1 MTEPVE
7 VPVPRENNNDEFVTL
22 IRWHLED
29 GDEVSADQVIVD
41 VEGSKAVFEVSAPAG
56 GFVRIE
62 VREGEEV
69 AVGATLCRVFA
80 TAEAAAA
87 WSVGHRVVEG
97 TVAGSAS
104 SGGAVTAAEVA
115 APGSAEAGASGFVRF
130 SRRARAL
137 IDQRSIDPG
146 AFAGRGLVRAADVLD
161 FVGERSQRAR
171 GRSARAA
178 AGRAGELPAR
188 AAESPSAESPP
199 AATSTVLALPGR
211 REALSPSK
219 RTERRYIGA
228 SHRSTLP
235 SSVTVCVPTRGL
247 KAALAE
253 DPLGS
258 NTTALIIYETARL
271 LRKYPLFNACYDDG
285 HAYLYSDINVGFA
298 VDAGSGLKVPVIRA
312 ADTRSLR
319 EITEALRDLL
329 VAYMSE
335 ELTAADQTEGTFTV
349 TDLSTENVFSFQPL
363 INKGQSAIL
372 GVGAEFFAPGAR
384 EGLFNL
390 TLQFDHQLAEGRL
403 AAAFL
408 NELAARLKGYEAA
421 FGKAD
426 KSAGQAPHCARCHRD
441 HAELREAN
449 QFLVQCV
456 NADGSAAGIC
466 TGCLQGW

>member
-1 MTEPVE
+1 MMSEPVE

-22 IRWHLED
+22 IKWHFEN

-41 VEGSKAVFEVSAPAG
+41 VEGSKAVFEVSAPAS
-56 GFVRIE
+56 GFIRLE
-62 VREGEEV
+62 VREGEEI
-69 AVGATLCRVFA
+69 AVGGTLCRLFP
-80 TAEAAAA
+80 TAEAAET
-87 WSVGHRVVEG
+87 WS
-97 TVAGSAS
+97 
-104 SGGAVTAAEVA
+104 GAERQGEPAET
-115 APGSAEAGASGFVRF
+115 AEAGRASGPVRF

-137 IDQRSIDPG
+137 IDERSIDAG
-146 AFAGRGLVRAADVLD
+146 AFDGRGLVRAADVLD
-161 FVGERSQRAR
+161 FLGERSR
-171 GRSARAA
+171 GSRGGA
-178 AGRAGELPAR
+178 ER
-188 AAESPSAESPP
+188 AAEAPVAES
-199 AATSTVLALPGR
+199 STVLALPGK

-247 KAALAE
+247 KAALERGAT
-253 DPLGS
+253 GS
-258 NTTALIIYETARL
+258 NTTALIIHETARL

-285 HAYLYSDINVGFA
+285 HAYLYSDVNVGFA
-298 VDAGSGLKVPVIRA
+298 VDAGSGLKVPVIRE
-312 ADTRSLR
+312 ADTRSLE

-335 ELTAADQTEGTFTV
+335 ELTAADQTGGTFTV

-372 GVGAEFFAPGAR
+372 GVGAEFFVPGAR

-390 TLQFDHQLAEGRL
+390 TLQFDHQLAEGRV

-421 FGKAD
+421 FGMAEASAAD
-426 KSAGQAPHCARCHRD
+426 APHCARCYRD
-441 HAELREAN
+441 HAELRETN
-449 QFLVQCV
+449 QFLMQSIS
-456 NADGSAAGIC
+456 ADGSAAAIC